1 MILTGAVALGGTLVL
16 GNLARQRRRQAKA
29 PLIATLHPTEAGSP
43 IAMARAPRWANR
55 SRLIALG
62 GLAAGGSAL
71 LLAGTYGYT
80 PLVLARQLALT
91 LQRSRYGPLL
101 YIAADTIR
109 PLTFFPDSLMTLI
122 SGLIF
127 GPVQGLLISYIGFGT
142 SALLAYGVGRALRG
156 RHSTMTPLATIDP
169 VPAEDATQESFTN
182 YTGIR
187 PLLNRFGTKMQEQP
201 FLSMVLMHGMFL
213 HADTVNALAGYLGL
227 GIRPFLTG
235 AMIGVIPAMTAN
247 VLAGASLHNTV
258 ATGVLHFNP
267 LLLAA
272 SGVLLI
278 SSFGVATYIQKR
290 NVIES
295 A

>member
-1 MILTGAVALGGTLVL
+1 MILTGTVVMGGALVL
-16 GNLARQRRRQAKA
+16 GNYARQRRRQARPTVASVLSSTKA
-29 PLIATLHPTEAGSP
+29 EPSSE
-43 IAMARAPRWANR
+43 RPRIPRVGNR

-71 LLAGTYGYT
+71 LLAGANGYT

-91 LQRSRYGPLL
+91 LQQSRYGPLL

-142 SALLAYGVGRALRG
+142 SALLAYSVGRALRG
-156 RHSTMTPLATIDP
+156 RPSSPIALATANADS
-169 VPAEDATQESFTN
+169 AENATAESFPN
-182 YTGIR
+182 YAGIR
-187 PLLNRFGTKMQEQP
+187 PILNRFEHKMQEQP

-227 GIRPFLTG
+227 DVRPFLTG

-247 VLAGASLHNTV
+247 VLAGASLHGALT
-258 ATGVLHFNP
+258 TGMFQFNP
-267 LLLAA
+267 VLLAT
-272 SGVLLI
+272 SGVILI
-278 SSFGVATYIQKR
+278 GSLGVAWYLQQK
-290 NVIES
+290 NVES
-295 A
+295 T